1 MTIKISFRAMGVVAA
16 SALAL
21 TACGTTNS
29 NSSSGGTP
37 TSGSGG
43 SGCAHN
49 IAFLG
54 AATGPNG
61 ALGQNMIGGIK
72 LALSKYNAKH
82 ASAKVCLKTF
92 DSQGDPAQAPALATK
107 IVGDPTIIGLVGPG
121 FSGESKATGAT
132 FAAAG
137 LPSISASA
145 TNVTLTQRGWTTWH
159 RVIGNDAAQ
168 GAADAKYIK
177 NTLKSNTVIV
187 IDDGSDYGK
196 GLATVVKT
204 NLGSAVISTDTVTTG
219 QTDFSAT
226 VSKVQNSGA
235 NVLFYGGYYAESGL
249 LAKQLRA
256 AGWTGKFVSG
266 DGSEDPK
273 FVSTAGA
280 SAANG
285 ALLSAPAGP
294 APASFNKEY
303 QALIGSPAG
312 LYSTQA
318 YDATNIFLAAIAAG
332 KTSHADVNSFINS
345 YTGQGVSGPIAFD
358 SKGDIKK
365 SVIWMYTVKNGV
377 LDVAHPTAI
386 S

>member
-1 MTIKISFRAMGVVAA
+1 MFAKTSYRVLAVTAA

-29 NSSSGGTP
+29 NSSGNP
-37 TSGSGG
+37 TGG
-43 SGCAHN
+43 SSSAGCTHN
-49 IAFLG
+49 IAYLG

-72 LALSKYNAKH
+72 LALSKYNKSH

-92 DSQGDPAQAPALATK
+92 DSQGDKTQAATLAPQIVHDASIVAL
-107 IVGDPTIIGLVGPG
+107 IGPG

-132 FAAAG
+132 FFQAG
-137 LPSISASA
+137 LPSISPSA
-145 TNVTLTQRGWTTWH
+145 TNVTLTQNGWTTWH

-168 GAADAKYIK
+168 GAADGKYILNK
-177 NTLKSNTVIV
+177 LKAKKVIV
-187 IDDGSDYGK
+187 IQDDSDYGI
-196 GLATVVKT
+196 GLATVVKST
-204 NLGSAVISTDTVTTG
+204 LGSAVVATDKVSTG

-226 VSKVQNSGA
+226 VSHVQSSGA
-235 NVLFYGGYYAESGL
+235 TVLFYGGYYAESGL
-249 LAKQLRA
+249 LAKQLRQ
-256 AGWTGKFVSG
+256 AGWKGTFVSG

-294 APASFNKEY
+294 APASFNTEY

-318 YDATNIFLAAIAAG
+318 YDATNIVLAGLEAG
-332 KTSHADVNSFINS
+332 KTSHSDLNSFIGS
-345 YTGQGVSGPIAFD
+345 YTGQGISGPIAFD
-358 SKGDIKK
+358 SKGDIKQ
-365 SVIWMYTVKNGV
+365 SVIYMYTVKNGV

>member
-1 MTIKISFRAMGVVAA
+1 MLTIKISYRAMGVVAA

-29 NSSSGGTP
+29 NS
-37 TSGSGG
+37 SGSGG

-72 LALSKYNAKH
+72 LALSQYNKMH
-82 ASAKVCLKTF
+82 SSAKVCLETF

-107 IVGDPTIIGLVGPG
+107 IVGDSTIIGLVGPG
-121 FSGESKATGAT
+121 FSGESQATGAT

-145 TNVTLTQRGWTTWH
+145 TNVKLTQNGWTTWH

-168 GAADAKYIK
+168 GAADAKYISK
-177 NTLKSNTVIV
+177 TLKATKVFVIN
-187 IDDGSDYGK
+187 DGSTYGK
-196 GLATVVKT
+196 GLATVVQ
-204 NLGSAVISTDTVTTG
+204 NALGSSVIGTDTVTTG
-219 QTDFSAT
+219 QTDFSAS
-226 VSKVQNSGA
+226 VSRVTGSGA
-235 NVLFYGGYYAESGL
+235 TTLFYGGYYAESGL
-249 LAKQLRA
+249 LIKQLRN
-256 AGWTGKFVSG
+256 AGWHGTFVSG

-280 SAANG
+280 TAANG

-294 APASFNKEY
+294 APASFNSEY

-318 YDATNIFLAAIAAG
+318 YDATNIFLAALAAG
-332 KTSHADVNSFINS
+332 KTSHADVNSFIGS
-345 YTGQGVSGPIAFD
+345 YTGTGVSGPIAFT
-358 SKGDIKK
+358 STGDIKQ

-377 LDVAHPTAI
+377 LDVNHPTAI
-386 S
+386 K